1 LIQSHRKKSPDFDV
15 NKHISQHKG
24 QTMKRRYVLP
34 TLAILMTPIALSSS
48 PLLASGED
56 SHENET
62 ESTEVPRTSVPRRD
76 RPRSSV
82 PPTTASSTT
91 VVGITPTNS
100 TQPVAPPTTDDDDSD
115 DSEDSEDSGSGATT
129 TSEPKRRRSNN
140 SSTTS
145 IPSEVVVALPAT
157 ESGNDSSDDNS
168 SDDDSSDDNESESPE
183 DNRDDSGRRHNDLAK
198 NIARATTALTAL
210 PQSEARDAAL
220 EALAA
225 LQVRLNDG
233 EVIPANEIRA
243 VFANVAALVYN
254 RIGGEKPENKIP
266 EIGHVRDDQQLPR
279 QLAQVTEAL
288 RLLDGNSS
296 AAALTAIAALQEVK
310 AILDAGTLPD
320 HDVFESAM
328 KLVKEALS
336 DQPAAR
342 ASLTLAGVIAAV
354 EASDAPTAVKEQL
367 LTILRAAQD
376 QVVNDPTVD
385 ARQVVRDALQQ
396 VRDARIASAV
406 GRVIAIVDRLELLAT
421 EQGNSDALLL
431 LAQVRALVQPADGSQ
446 PNREL
451 LHEARHILR
460 DVLDLLEPEVTPT
473 TSAAP

>member
-1 LIQSHRKKSPDFDV
+1 
-15 NKHISQHKG
+15 
-24 QTMKRRYVLP
+24 
-34 TLAILMTPIALSSS
+34 
-48 PLLASGED
+48 
-56 SHENET
+56 
-62 ESTEVPRTSVPRRD
+62 
-76 RPRSSV
+76 
-82 PPTTASSTT
+82 
-91 VVGITPTNS
+91 
-100 TQPVAPPTTDDDDSD
+100 
-115 DSEDSEDSGSGATT
+115 
-129 TSEPKRRRSNN
+129 
-140 SSTTS
+140 
-145 IPSEVVVALPAT
+145 
-157 ESGNDSSDDNS
+157 
-168 SDDDSSDDNESESPE
+168 
-183 DNRDDSGRRHNDLAK
+183 
-198 NIARATTALTAL
+198 
-210 PQSEARDAAL
+210 
-220 EALAA
+220 
-225 LQVRLNDG
+225 
-233 EVIPANEIRA
+233 
-243 VFANVAALVYN
+243 VYN
-254 RIGGEKPENKIP
+254 RIGGEKPENEIP

-310 AILDAGTLPD
+310 AILDVGTLPD

>member
-1 LIQSHRKKSPDFDV
+1 
-15 NKHISQHKG
+15 
-24 QTMKRRYVLP
+24 
-34 TLAILMTPIALSSS
+34 MTPIALSSS
-48 PLLASGED
+48 PLFASGGD

-82 PPTTASSTT
+82 PPTTASPTT

-100 TQPVAPPTTDDDDSD
+100 TSPVAPPTTEDD
-115 DSEDSEDSGSGATT
+115 DSEDSDSGATT
-129 TSEPKRRRSNN
+129 TSEPKRRRSSN
-140 SSTTS
+140 SSTTTM
-145 IPSEVVVALPAT
+145 PSEVILALPAN
-157 ESGNDSSDDNS
+157 ESS
-168 SDDDSSDDNESESPE
+168 DDSSDDSEDNNESESPE
-183 DNRDDSGRRHNDLAK
+183 DNQDDSDRRHKDLAK
-198 NIARATTALTAL
+198 NIARATTALTVL

-225 LQVRLNDG
+225 LQVRLDAG
-233 EVIPANEIRA
+233 EVIPANEVRA
-243 VFANVAALVYN
+243 VFANVAALVYT
-254 RIGGEKPENKIP
+254 RIGGEKPENEMP

-296 AAALTAIAALQEVK
+296 AEALTAIAALQEVK
-310 AILDAGTLPD
+310 VILDAGTLPD
-320 HDVFESAM
+320 HDVFEAAM
-328 KLVKEALS
+328 ELVKEALS

-342 ASLTLAGVIAAV
+342 ASLTLAGAIAGV
-354 EASDAPTAVKEQL
+354 EASDAPAAIKEQL
-367 LTILRAAQD
+367 LAILRAAQD
-376 QVVNDPTVD
+376 QVLNDRTVD

-406 GRVIAIVDRLELLAT
+406 GRIIAIVDRLEPQAT

-431 LAQVRALVQPADGSQ
+431 LAQVRSLVQPSDGSQ
-446 PNREL
+446 PTRDQ

-460 DVLDLLEPEVTPT
+460 DVLELLEPEVTPT

>member
-1 LIQSHRKKSPDFDV
+1 MAP
-15 NKHISQHKG
+15 
-24 QTMKRRYVLP
+24 M
-34 TLAILMTPIALSSS
+34 ALSSS
-48 PLLASGED
+48 PLLASGGD

-100 TQPVAPPTTDDDDSD
+100 TQPVAPPTTEDDDSD
-115 DSEDSEDSGSGATT
+115 DSEDSGSGATT

-157 ESGNDSSDDNS
+157 ESGNDS

-342 ASLTLAGVIAAV
+342 ASLTLAGVIAGV

>member
-1 LIQSHRKKSPDFDV
+1 
-15 NKHISQHKG
+15 
-24 QTMKRRYVLP
+24 MKRRYVLP
-34 TLAILMTPIALSSS
+34 TLVILMTPIALSSS
-48 PLLASGED
+48 PLLASGGD

-82 PPTTASSTT
+82 PPTTASPTT

-100 TQPVAPPTTDDDDSD
+100 IPPVAPPTTEDD
-115 DSEDSEDSGSGATT
+115 DSEDSDSGVPT

-145 IPSEVVVALPAT
+145 MPSEVVVALPT
-157 ESGNDSSDDNS
+157 NESSNDSSDDNE
-168 SDDDSSDDNESESPE
+168 DDNQSDNESESPE
-183 DNRDDSGRRHNDLAK
+183 DNQDDSGRRHNDLAK
-198 NIARATTALTAL
+198 NIARATTALTVL

-225 LQVRLNDG
+225 LQVRLDAG
-233 EVIPANEIRA
+233 EVIPANEVRA

-254 RIGGEKPENKIP
+254 RIGGEKPENEKP

-288 RLLDGNSS
+288 RLLDGNDS
-296 AAALTAIAALQEVK
+296 AEALTAIAALQEVK

-320 HDVFESAM
+320 HDVFEAAM
-328 KLVKEALS
+328 ELVKEALS

-342 ASLTLAGVIAAV
+342 ASLTLAGVIAGV
-354 EASDAPTAVKEQL
+354 EASDAPAAIKEQL

-376 QVVNDPTVD
+376 QVLNDPTVD
-385 ARQVVRDALQQ
+385 PRQVVRDALQQ

-406 GRVIAIVDRLELLAT
+406 GRIIAIVDRLEPQAT

-431 LAQVRALVQPADGSQ
+431 LAQVRSLVQPSDGSQ
-446 PNREL
+446 STRDQ

-460 DVLDLLEPEVTPT
+460 DVLELLGPEVTPS